1 MLIFLILLLG
11 IYIGTLISNLKAQ
24 SLNNKIQIVLMG
36 LLIFLMG
43 LSLSKTVT
51 DLSEFLPLVK
61 RAVLLGT
68 LPSILAVLIILYL
81 KHRFK
86 KP

>member
-11 IYIGTLISNLKAQ
+11 IYIGTLINSLKIQ
-24 SLNNKIQIVLMG
+24 RLNNKFQIVLMG

-51 DLSEFLPLVK
+51 NLSEFLPLIK
-61 RAVLLGT
+61 RAALLGT

-81 KHRFK
+81 KHHFK